1 MLEDPGA
8 APSRNLL
15 PEGSAASMAWGSA
28 LPVSVL
34 IGTQTKLF
42 CGKQQGKAQQAAK
55 ENQSGWIL

>member
-15 PEGSAASMAWGSA
+15 PEGSATSMAWGSP

-34 IGTQTKLF
+34 IGTQAKRF
-42 CGKQQGKAQQAAK
+42 DGEQPGEAQQAAK
-55 ENQSGWIL
+55 ENQNGWIL